1 MGGEKEDGVDGQ
13 HIGEQNCQK
22 VEKMAPYSMEIS
34 VWIDWRG
41 IQRKEEEA
49 GVGEEKVVEDRSLGS
64 AVVKLITPRNC
75 LN

>member
-1 MGGEKEDGVDGQ
+1 MAWMGS

-22 VEKMAPYSMEIS
+22 LEKMAPYPMEIS

-49 GVGEEKVVEDRSLGS
+49 GDGRGEGGRRPVVR
-64 AVVKLITPRNC
+64 
-75 LN
+75 

>member
-1 MGGEKEDGVDGQ
+1 MAWMGS

>member
-1 MGGEKEDGVDGQ
+1 MAWMGS

-22 VEKMAPYSMEIS
+22 VEKMAPYPMEIS

>member
-1 MGGEKEDGVDGQ
+1 MDGQ